1 MPIDNDEEE
10 SCQTR
15 RQKHGE
21 HPCHFEQN
29 DQEDQKNR
37 QNEFEPGLQ
46 HKKGSNNAKLGR
58 QTQIIDCRETAGL
71 GLGGGLAQRA
81 TFSEAAV
88 PDVIVL
94 SMGPSNRHITKPVC
108 EITYGLREAGLQVS
122 VLVLGAGIGPPEDF
136 PGGAMP
142 GTAISGISPG
152 EEKQIARHRLAIIH
166 LGNVPG
172 HFIYKAKVFLQNV
185 SIPAI
190 IVCQAPVGFED
201 FAKEGVRTRPI
212 KPATPETKGEIVDI
226 VTGVIRGQTIPQYQV
241 EEIIE
246 RVKYWLNRV

>member
-1 MPIDNDEEE
+1 MLPEDDEADP
-10 SCQTR
+10 CQPTQR
-15 RQKHGE
+15 KHGK
-21 HPCHFEQN
+21 HQCRFEQQEQD
-29 DQEDQKNR
+29 DQSSG
-37 QNEFEPGLQ
+37 QNEYKFGLQ
-46 HKKGSNNAKLGR
+46 HGKNSINTKLGR

-142 GTAISGISPG
+142 GTAISGISPE
-152 EEKQIARHRLAIIH
+152 EEKQIVRHRLAIIH

-172 HFIYKAKVFLQNV
+172 HFIYKAKVFLKNV
-185 SIPAI
+185 PIPAI

-212 KPATPETKGEIVDI
+212 KPATPETEGEIVDI